1 MRFEF
6 SSCVILNC
14 SRCCNKVADALA
26 TYGVCMLSFDT
37 ELLTS
42 QSLEFVSEF
51 VADDFASML
60 CLMNM

>member
-26 TYGVCMLSFDT
+26 TYGVCMLSSDT
-37 ELLTS
+37 ELLNS
-42 QSLEFVSEF
+42 QSPDFVSEL
-51 VADDFASML
+51 VAGDL
-60 CLMNM
+60 PQCCV